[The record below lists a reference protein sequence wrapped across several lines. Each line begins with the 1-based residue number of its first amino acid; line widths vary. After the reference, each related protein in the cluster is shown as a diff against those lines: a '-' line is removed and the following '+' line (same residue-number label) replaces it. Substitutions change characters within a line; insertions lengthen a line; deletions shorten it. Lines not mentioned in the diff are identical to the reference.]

1 MPSNS
6 LRPLARGAAG
16 RLEIAYTG
24 AFLDPVL
31 FRVMRLFRQ
40 RFPVVEFGLRELH
53 SYQQV
58 HELMDSGLGSVP
70 PNRLVY
76 CMRLLPAA
84 SKSRRNPSP
93 GSAEK
98 A

>member
-58 HELMDSGLGSVP
+58 HELMDK
-70 PNRLVY
+70 
-76 CMRLLPAA
+76 AA
-84 SKSRRNPSP
+84 K
-93 GSAEK
+93 K
-98 A
+98 LH